1 MTRHNISTVWHS
13 KNRMRPIAMIVLVAM
28 LCTLLPVAAL
38 AGSPESAAQTGKTI
52 NLLESGVASTTPS
65 GIFSELTLSVENSVV
80 DSKGELKL
88 NFAFALDD
96 TTRQVIYEEATSGSS
111 LIMTLGEYVDKNHT
125 GDGYDAYLNS
135 CGDELP
141 QIGFVFQLDSAMGIA
156 LEKEMTADIT
166 LTDGTAIGTFTV
178 TPMDGGNLQF
188 DCKLNKS
195 LYSPQHK
202 DISGGGNFTVK
213 FSRGDLGG
221 QQPVLQWQEQPGI
234 VTILFPDAYPDD
246 VSGTEFTVVKET
258 IGAQCQGDK
267 KFPQKSPYLDYQVTL
282 TAAPRDGTATQVYLN
297 GLLFE
302 DAIPDG
308 LQVTTVQVVYTY
320 GDSESTSTELQ
331 QGSDYKID
339 GQNHLIC
346 TLPVSTAQITEA
358 VFTVH
363 TRLNEA
369 EYTDY
374 LYKSGYEKAFTNHAY
389 LCLPD
394 KNKKV
399 LGEATTSDTIK
410 PTFLTKEGKKV
421 GLDSRRF
428 QWTIGVNTYFYSSAD
443 VYLVDCID
451 NPAVHSFD
459 TNEKVV
465 VTRGEEKTEFTVGT
479 LDESKK
485 ISSYKEITIEKLNA
499 LGISEKTVVCYN
511 VTDADG
517 KVTEQLLIMKLPQ
530 EWCKGAFT
538 VQYET
543 DVLAELGNNGSK
555 LDNKA
560 KLVWQYI
567 GTGTEPVQPPTWE
580 VEKNLWANHAIVH
593 KTGGGYDPKTQ
604 TVTWNFEVNQY
615 GTTLSEVTITDT
627 IDTSKYELVAPAKN
641 ADDTTYPDLKVTV
654 HDRTSGNQTAETM
667 TVPYNTSDVSNTGN
681 YYTVTTGTNNSQTLT
696 IHFGKI
702 AAEQVYRFSIQ
713 SKVINAEDILAG
725 AQTATVDNVVR
736 TIIGGFDTTNAVTE
750 RDTQKGTDPKAANEI
765 VVTAIPQNGTAI
777 TQKSTAQQS
786 LKHTWLQKA
795 VQAQYNV
802 ETHKIL
808 WQVTANPD
816 NLPIQDMQI
825 IDCLPVGTVYS
836 GIASATC
843 KSASD
848 TTAEMGVVGANGEI
862 VFSQHNVK
870 LVPTMVRAK
879 DIVNDNETVTFTVQP
894 INKDNANVTDCSFVL
909 QIETEYPQDYR
920 TAQFKNG
927 AEITAVNQ
935 SMMRG
940 KLYGSDIEAR
950 VQSTAKF
957 TPNLLTKRGTYHAFT
972 ENKPAYIDWSVD
984 VNVEEILLGKK
995 GNAGEY
1001 EAAVL
1006 KDVLRPGMD
1015 LDISTLKI
1023 CCGNDN
1029 VTEQFTDKTVTNR
1042 GFTISIP
1049 EEYRSKTLALS
1060 FRTYLVSDLEAADMT
1075 NDITLKWAERT
1086 ASAGTSAKD
1095 AQSFSLTAYA
1105 KMSKSPM
1112 LLVEKISTRQA
1123 EGEKVWLNGAEF
1135 ALTAVNQNGQAVNP
1149 EQTIRKQTANGK
1161 ALFYGLTKN
1170 TIYKLE
1176 ETKAPEGY
1184 LPTEDSV
1191 QYVVFADSDSFNDL
1205 KIGEKA
1211 VTVYNVSD
1219 KGYFQTVTVTNTPT
1233 RGCIVGHKQDIVG
1246 AGGLAGAT
1254 IGLFNDETKEP
1265 ALQTTES
1272 GEFGQ
1277 FNFNNLTPGT
1287 YYIKELQ
1294 APKGYYL
1301 NETPVKVIL
1310 TDANCA
1316 PNSAPVTVDVNKN
1329 PIVIE
1334 DEAIPVKGCI
1344 IGQKTDTAGKSLA
1357 GAVITL
1363 TGDASQND
1371 GNETVNKTCTTDD
1384 NGLFSFSGL
1393 KPGTYTLQ
1401 ETKAPAGYKISEQS
1415 FTVEL
1420 SKENCK
1426 SGDAV
1431 RNDTESKPLTIVN
1444 TKIPSSGG
1452 GETPITPPE
1461 KPTGPTEP
1469 TKPTEPE
1476 QPTEPIKP
1484 TEPTVPEQPEQPV
1497 PPTEPVT
1504 PQHPEWGDLPTKLP
1518 YPVTADSPD
1527 EITILEDGVPTTYVK
1542 MWDPETEEFIYIP
1555 EDEVPLTSAEPE
1567 EPIGDAPA
1575 TGDNAPV
1582 TAMLLLLAASA
1593 AGLRVVTRKEEK

>member
-1 MTRHNISTVWHS
+1 MTRHNICTVWHS

-38 AGSPESAAQTGKTI
+38 AGDTENDAQTGETI
-52 NLLESGVASTTPS
+52 DLLESGVASTTPS

-88 NFAFALDD
+88 NFAFKLDN
-96 TTRQVIYEEATSGSS
+96 TTKQAIYEEATSGSS
-111 LIMTLGEYVDKNHT
+111 LIMSLEEYMSESHT
-125 GDGYDAYLNS
+125 GGDYNTYLNG
-135 CGDELP
+135 CTDDALP
-141 QIGFVFQLDSAMGIA
+141 PIEFSFQLDSAMGIA
-156 LEKEMTADIT
+156 LEKEMTAAIT
-166 LTDGTAIGTFTV
+166 LADGTAIGTFTV
-178 TPMDGGNLQF
+178 TPMGGGNLRF

-221 QQPVLQWQEQPGI
+221 QQPVLQWQEQSGI

-246 VSGTEFTVVKET
+246 VSGTEFTVEKET

-267 KFPQKSPYLDYQVTL
+267 KLPQKSPYLDYQVTL
-282 TAAPRDGTATQVYLN
+282 TAAPKDGTATQVYLN

-302 DAIPDG
+302 DAIPAG
-308 LQVTTVQVVYTY
+308 LQVTTVQVIYTCGNTEY
-320 GDSESTSTELQ
+320 ESTELK
-331 QGSDYKID
+331 DYTID
-339 GQNHLIC
+339 TDNHLSC
-346 TLPVSTAQITEA
+346 TLPVSPAQITEA

-428 QWTIGVNTYFYSSAD
+428 QWTIGVNTYFYSNAD

-451 NPAVHSFD
+451 NPAVHTFD
-459 TNEKVV
+459 TKEKVV
-465 VTRGEEKTEFTVGT
+465 VTHDGVEETFTVTDITDTTNG
-479 LDESKK
+479 KP
-485 ISSYKEITIEKLNA
+485 SYADATIDNVNA
-499 LGISEKTVVCYN
+499 LGISDKEVVCYD
-511 VTDADG
+511 VKDASG

-567 GTGTEPVQPPTWE
+567 GAGTEPVRPPTWE

-593 KTGGGYDPKTQ
+593 KTGGGYNPKTQ

-615 GTTLSEVTITDT
+615 GTTLSAVTIEDT
-627 IDTSKYELVAPAKN
+627 IDTRKYELVAPAKN
-641 ADDTTYPDLKVTV
+641 ADGTYPALNVTV
-654 HDRTSGNQTAETM
+654 HDRTSGEPKKELM
-667 TVPYNTSDVSNTGN
+667 TVPYKTSNGSNTGN
-681 YYTVTTGTNNSQTLT
+681 YYTVTTGTDKSQTLT
-696 IHFGKI
+696 VHFDKI

-725 AQTATVDNVVR
+725 EKITMDDGSNR
-736 TIIGGFDTTNAVTE
+736 RIIGGFDTTNAVTE
-750 RDTQKGTDPKAANEI
+750 RDPQKETGPKAANKI
-765 VVTAIPQNGTAI
+765 AVTATTENNTKIEQN
-777 TQKSTAQQS
+777 SEAQQS

-1006 KDVLRPGMD
+1006 EDVLLPGMD

-1184 LPTEDSV
+1184 LKTDDSV
-1191 QYVVFADSDSFNDL
+1191 QYVVFADSDSFDNL